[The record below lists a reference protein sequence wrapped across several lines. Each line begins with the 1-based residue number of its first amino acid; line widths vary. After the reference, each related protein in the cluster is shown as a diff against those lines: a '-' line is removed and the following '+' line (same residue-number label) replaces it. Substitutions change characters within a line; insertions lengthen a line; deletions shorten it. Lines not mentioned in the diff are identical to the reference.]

1 MDMDDDGDQE
11 GEDDGADDDKV
22 QELSDDKPENE
33 DLPDAHDA

>member
-1 MDMDDDGDQE
+1 VDMDDDGDQE
-11 GEDDGADDDKV
+11 GEDDGDKV